1 MAAPGNPALMPACP
15 ARGSPPPQNRP
26 KTGSSG
32 SGDRDACAFRL
43 RRGPRAAAGSAFK
56 EGIRRGPQPALAAL
70 DRSLRG
76 RAPVRKR
83 ESSPDHAE
91 AQIGAARPALRWG
104 NGLGR
109 TPIRPEPG
117 ISCSDTA
124 HSSKFDPR
132 GSAKKR
138 TTGIACS
145 EQAAWRLG
153 AGLKKASGGGR

>member
-1 MAAPGNPALMPACP
+1 MAVPGNPGLTPACA
-15 ARGSPPPQNRP
+15 ARGSPSP
-26 KTGSSG
+26 KTAPRRGRPALVIAMRARSG
-32 SGDRDACAFRL
+32 SGV
-43 RRGPRAAAGSAFK
+43 GPRRSRLAIQGEYPRRPSAR
-56 EGIRRGPQPALAAL
+56 GRRPRPAPP
-70 DRSLRG
+70 G